1 MSDIETIRY
10 DLNMWQGA
18 TFALTVAVKS
28 AANGLSNVNLTGCSA
43 RMQLREQYDSNTAA
57 ETLSSSNGEIIF
69 DTANGVMSI
78 ELDADRTAN
87 IQVDL
92 TSTSKPP
99 KTIYVYDLNLTDANN
114 RVTKL
119 IYGVVN
125 VYGDVTR

>member
-43 RMQLREQYDSNTAA
+43 RMQIREQYDSNTAA

-78 ELDADRTAN
+78 ELDAENYDDAHS
-87 IQVDL
+87 I
-92 TSTSKPP
+92 
-99 KTIYVYDLNLTDANN
+99 VYGELTDRLLDVAG
-114 RVTKL
+114 RDAIFKL
-119 IYGVVN
+119 WM
-125 VYGDVTR
+125 DVIDLLEIEQ

>member
-1 MSDIETIRY
+1 
-10 DLNMWQGA
+10 
-18 TFALTVAVKS
+18 
-28 AANGLSNVNLTGCSA
+28 
-43 RMQLREQYDSNTAA
+43 
-57 ETLSSSNGEIIF
+57 
-69 DTANGVMSI
+69 MSI